1 MSTTIADSKVLAYYP
16 ILTNRQE
23 QLLRFHH
30 QEAQR
35 PTVINRARS
44 QQQQQVHQK
53 INQLLSRNRTS
64 FYRVRDAKA
73 RTPSSVTTTTT
84 TWASRVTSAGTVR
97 GTGQLVDPWETSPLA
112 QAAARTEGGLLQ
124 TITCRSRLMI
134 MRTTITR
141 ERSSVSVLQSLPS

>member
-16 ILTNRQE
+16 ILTNHQE

-44 QQQQQVHQK
+44 QQQQQQEVHQK

-64 FYRVRDAKA
+64 FFRVRDAKA

-84 TWASRVTSAGTVR
+84 T
-97 GTGQLVDPWETSPLA
+97 
-112 QAAARTEGGLLQ
+112 
-124 TITCRSRLMI
+124 
-134 MRTTITR
+134 
-141 ERSSVSVLQSLPS
+141 